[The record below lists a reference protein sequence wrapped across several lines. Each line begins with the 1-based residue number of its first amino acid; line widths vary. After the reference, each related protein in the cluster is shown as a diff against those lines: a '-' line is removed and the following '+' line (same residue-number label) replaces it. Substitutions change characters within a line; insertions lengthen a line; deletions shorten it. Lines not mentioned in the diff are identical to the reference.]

1 MIHHSALRIIA
12 AVIAGIFVGF
22 FLFFVVAIILGLF
35 TETTG
40 FAVSTNFSEN
50 AFSAVLLAG
59 LILLCT
65 GAFVW
70 KVWTSPTPEETGEAE
85 TTGEREETE
94 ETAE

>member
-35 TETTG
+35 AETTG
-40 FAVSTNFSEN
+40 FTVSTNFSEN

-65 GAFVW
+65 GAFIW
-70 KVWTSPTPEETGEAE
+70 KVWTSPTPEETGEPE
-85 TTGEREETE
+85 KPVESEEVTE
-94 ETAE
+94 

>member
-1 MIHHSALRIIA
+1 MANPSPLRLTA

-22 FLFFVVAIILGLF
+22 FLFFVVALVLGLF

-40 FAVSTNFSEN
+40 FSVSTNFSEN

-70 KVWTSPTPEETGEAE
+70 KVWTTPPT
-85 TTGEREETE
+85 EETE
-94 ETAE
+94 E

>member
-1 MIHHSALRIIA
+1 MIHHSALRITA

-22 FLFFVVAIILGLF
+22 FLFFVIAIILGLF
-35 TETTG
+35 AETTG

-59 LILLCT
+59 LILLCI

-70 KVWTSPTPEETGEAE
+70 KVWTSPTPEETGEQEAAP
-85 TTGEREETE
+85 GPEETE
-94 ETAE
+94 E

>member
-22 FLFFVVAIILGLF
+22 FLFFVVALILGMF
-35 TETTG
+35 TESTG
-40 FAVSTNFSEN
+40 FSVSTDFSGN

-70 KVWTSPTPEETGEAE
+70 KVWTSPTAEETGEAKE
-85 TTGEREETE
+85 TEETE
-94 ETAE
+94 E

>member
-1 MIHHSALRIIA
+1 MVHHSALRITA

-22 FLFFVVAIILGLF
+22 FLFFVVALVLGLF

-40 FAVSTNFSEN
+40 FSVSTNFSEN

-65 GAFVW
+65 GAFIW
-70 KVWTSPTPEETGEAE
+70 KVWTSPTAEETGI
-85 TTGEREETE
+85 TE
-94 ETAE
+94 EMEE